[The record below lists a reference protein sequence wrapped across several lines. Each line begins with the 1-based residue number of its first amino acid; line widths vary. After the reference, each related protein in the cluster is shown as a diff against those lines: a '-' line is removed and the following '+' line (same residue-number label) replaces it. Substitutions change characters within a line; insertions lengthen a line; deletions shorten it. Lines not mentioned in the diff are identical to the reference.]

1 MKHFLTF
8 FVFRKTSWNIFD
20 LILSLGQKCSFSGW
34 GQFLQKLCK
43 NCPHPEKPF
52 SNSKTI
58 SQIKFP
64 YRIEKLVKSQQ
75 EWPGG
80 KTLCRSLVT
89 CKGFFCPVVLLT
101 RKLPFMVY
109 LFLNDLNFRVLKLL
123 RKKTPLTKC
132 LRSQRPLLWATWK
145 LPLLKWWIIT
155 KGNSVGYTPKVQEWT
170 LPILCHK

>member
-1 MKHFLTF
+1 MMVKRCDKLQQQGKKEKLRLFYYG
-8 FVFRKTSWNIFD
+8 RKTNKNLRDSDCNTPLHFAAKCGIPDFSINVEWT
-20 LILSLGQKCSFSGW
+20 QCSFSGW

-89 CKGFFCPVVLLT
+89 CKGFFCPVVLLLLLCENEDCT
-101 RKLPFMVY
+101 TV
-109 LFLNDLNFRVLKLL
+109 FLK
-123 RKKTPLTKC
+123 
-132 LRSQRPLLWATWK
+132 
-145 LPLLKWWIIT
+145 
-155 KGNSVGYTPKVQEWT
+155 
-170 LPILCHK
+170 

>member
-1 MKHFLTF
+1 MGTIFAKLLQEH
-8 FVFRKTSWNIFD
+8 KWICHITSGEATSD
-20 LILSLGQKCSFSGW
+20 MTYSRVL
-34 GQFLQKLCK
+34 LQKLCK

-89 CKGFFCPVVLLT
+89 CKGFFCPVVLLLLLCENGHFLGEFQILAAWSRAQKKHIT
-101 RKLPFMVY
+101 EFTEFSVKLDHALTLYMLKKVFSH
-109 LFLNDLNFRVLKLL
+109 FLNIG
-123 RKKTPLTKC
+123 
-132 LRSQRPLLWATWK
+132 SQ
-145 LPLLKWWIIT
+145 
-155 KGNSVGYTPKVQEWT
+155 
-170 LPILCHK
+170 

>member
-1 MKHFLTF
+1 MGTIFAKLLQEH
-8 FVFRKTSWNIFD
+8 KWICHITSGEATSD
-20 LILSLGQKCSFSGW
+20 MTYSRVL
-34 GQFLQKLCK
+34 LQKLCK

-89 CKGFFCPVVLLT
+89 FKGFFCPVVLLLLLCENDDFFT
-101 RKLPFMVY
+101 QY
-109 LFLNDLNFRVLKLL
+109 LFLNGKRCHLMTFSWWLESARARVRGKSNH
-123 RKKTPLTKC
+123 KFGA
-132 LRSQRPLLWATWK
+132 LWGTQSFSIWD
-145 LPLLKWWIIT
+145 
-155 KGNSVGYTPKVQEWT
+155 
-170 LPILCHK
+170 

>member
-1 MKHFLTF
+1 M
-8 FVFRKTSWNIFD
+8 N
-20 LILSLGQKCSFSGW
+20 CSFSGW
-34 GQFLQKLCK
+34 GQFLQSFCRSTSEFVISRVLLKKLCK

-89 CKGFFCPVVLLT
+89 CKGFFCPVVLL
-101 RKLPFMVY
+101 
-109 LFLNDLNFRVLKLL
+109 LL
-123 RKKTPLTKC
+123 LC
-132 LRSQRPLLWATWK
+132 ENVILIVSNEMQFCD
-145 LPLLKWWIIT
+145 IIENV
-155 KGNSVGYTPKVQEWT
+155 K
-170 LPILCHK
+170 ILAELGFQGD

>member
-1 MKHFLTF
+1 MIFQWMFTKIVWKVFNPYLLSIWTWF
-8 FVFRKTSWNIFD
+8 FTMLQFE
-20 LILSLGQKCSFSGW
+20 ILSLMNCSFYGW

-89 CKGFFCPVVLLT
+89 CKGFFCPVVLL
-101 RKLPFMVY
+101 
-109 LFLNDLNFRVLKLL
+109 LL
-123 RKKTPLTKC
+123 LCENAHTPMI
-132 LRSQRPLLWATWK
+132 QN
-145 LPLLKWWIIT
+145 WIV
-155 KGNSVGYTPKVQEWT
+155 S
-170 LPILCHK
+170 PIL

>member
-1 MKHFLTF
+1 MGTIFAKLLQEH
-8 FVFRKTSWNIFD
+8 KWICHITSGEATSD
-20 LILSLGQKCSFSGW
+20 MTYSRVL
-34 GQFLQKLCK
+34 LQKLCK

-89 CKGFFCPVVLLT
+89 CKGFFCPVVLLLLLCENEDCRVKLSIYEISIANHHILISLDISYEHQHYTFSLT
-101 RKLPFMVY
+101 RSK
-109 LFLNDLNFRVLKLL
+109 R
-123 RKKTPLTKC
+123 
-132 LRSQRPLLWATWK
+132 RS
-145 LPLLKWWIIT
+145 
-155 KGNSVGYTPKVQEWT
+155 
-170 LPILCHK
+170 

>member
-1 MKHFLTF
+1 MLQRTFPRFYTDSLSSTFHNEAKMFL
-8 FVFRKTSWNIFD
+8 KEH
-20 LILSLGQKCSFSGW
+20 CSFSGW
-34 GQFLQKLCK
+34 GQ

-89 CKGFFCPVVLLT
+89 CKGFFCPVVLLLLLCENGYLIVMRVRT
-101 RKLPFMVY
+101 RLRIESSRFCKP
-109 LFLNDLNFRVLKLL
+109 LFAGFD
-123 RKKTPLTKC
+123 
-132 LRSQRPLLWATWK
+132 SQ
-145 LPLLKWWIIT
+145 
-155 KGNSVGYTPKVQEWT
+155 N
-170 LPILCHK
+170 

>member
-1 MKHFLTF
+1 MGTIFAKLLQEH
-8 FVFRKTSWNIFD
+8 KWICHITSGEATSD
-20 LILSLGQKCSFSGW
+20 MTYSRVL
-34 GQFLQKLCK
+34 LQKLCK

-89 CKGFFCPVVLLT
+89 CKGFFCPVVLLLLLCENGYSDWGANPVFMLFHISNVISIT
-101 RKLPFMVY
+101 LPFHVKC
-109 LFLNDLNFRVLKLL
+109 FPAFWLKPGLEQIRL
-123 RKKTPLTKC
+123 VDDK
-132 LRSQRPLLWATWK
+132 
-145 LPLLKWWIIT
+145 
-155 KGNSVGYTPKVQEWT
+155 
-170 LPILCHK
+170 